1 MNPPLPSSPELFPAP
16 RVTPN
21 PWHAF
26 GGIWRLTVRRMFTPM
41 HWLVLAGLLVAL
53 ALVSLGFHTRG
64 NGATFYVMWFQRFYV
79 LFLVPVMAF
88 ISGAGAIR
96 DDLKA
101 GSVDYLFTRPV
112 SRRAFVVF
120 RYLSHLA
127 CAQVD
132 FLVAFGVMVGVG
144 LYRQSPGLL
153 AAVPLLLLAQV
164 ITIAAFSAFGLLCGM
179 LTTRYGIIG
188 MFYGGIV
195 EVGIGNI
202 PTELNRLSMTQQ
214 VHAMLVPVIQVGGMT
229 PSEPVAGV
237 LTTVAILVAFA
248 AVMIAVA
255 AMVFSLREFSGTA
268 SADA

>member
-1 MNPPLPSSPELFPAP
+1 
-16 RVTPN
+16 
-21 PWHAF
+21 
-26 GGIWRLTVRRMFTPM
+26 
-41 HWLVLAGLLVAL
+41 
-53 ALVSLGFHTRG
+53 
-64 NGATFYVMWFQRFYV
+64 
-79 LFLVPVMAF
+79 
-88 ISGAGAIR
+88 
-96 DDLKA
+96 
-101 GSVDYLFTRPV
+101 
-112 SRRAFVVF
+112 
-120 RYLSHLA
+120 
-127 CAQVD
+127 
-132 FLVAFGVMVGVG
+132 
-144 LYRQSPGLL
+144 
-153 AAVPLLLLAQV
+153 
-164 ITIAAFSAFGLLCGM
+164 M